1 MHTMTPLPA
10 DKPTAYA
17 ELETSLRAL
26 LEGEH
31 DLVANAANLAALL
44 FWSLPQLN
52 WAGFYLVEPG
62 RGELLLGPFQG
73 KPACVRIPIGRGV
86 CGTAAARR
94 ETVVVPD
101 VHAFPGHIACD
112 SASNSEI
119 VVPIVRDGELL
130 GVLDLDSPVPSRFDD
145 ADARGLETLIRVFVD
160 SLAR

>member
-31 DLVANAANLAALL
+31 DLLANAANLAALL

-130 GVLDLDSPVPSRFDD
+130 GVLDLDSPVPS
-145 ADARGLETLIRVFVD
+145 
-160 SLAR
+160 